1 MSETGSYRAL
11 RGATVLVAEDDH
23 VVRRLILDVLAELGY
38 RALEAADGT
47 TGLGI
52 LLSDVHV
59 DLLVTDIGLPEINGR
74 QLADRARMRRP
85 ALKILF
91 ITGYADHAETG
102 IGTLVEGM
110 QMLVKPFQMEA
121 LAQRVQEMIEA

>member
-1 MSETGSYRAL
+1 M
-11 RGATVLVAEDDH
+11 LVVEDDH

-38 RALEAADGT
+38 RALEAAEGA

-74 QLADRARMRRP
+74 
-85 ALKILF
+85 
-91 ITGYADHAETG
+91 
-102 IGTLVEGM
+102 
-110 QMLVKPFQMEA
+110 
-121 LAQRVQEMIEA
+121 